1 VDFAEWEPVYE
12 AILADFG
19 WDRAADERA
28 RDLLG
33 ATLGADGA
41 TPGVDTFDPEALD
54 ALFESQPDG
63 RPRDAGRVEF
73 DYYGYTVVVYG
84 DGSVELDD
92 AD

>member
-1 VDFAEWEPVYE
+1 MAPQNNDTPASVSERVVEAVAEVE
-12 AILADFG
+12 
-19 WDRAADERA
+19 DESPTA
-28 RDLLG
+28 LSQPLNE
-33 ATLGADGA
+33 
-41 TPGVDTFDPEALD
+41 VVDPEALD
-54 ALFESQPDG
+54 ALFEPQPDG